1 MTPPG
6 SAGSGTIRCHS
17 RPPRRAARRPA
28 PQLSSRRVGAVMGI
42 VCLVFSTVVVRLVQV
57 QALQASRYA
66 AYGVSER
73 TRELTLPAL
82 RGSILDRSGNV
93 LALSV
98 PLTTVYADPHLVTDP
113 AGEARQLAP
122 VLGLPDQRIQQL
134 LSADSGFEYLAHSVP
149 DAVASQVRRLDL
161 PGIAYLQE
169 PKRYEP
175 DGGLAASLL
184 GLVGYGGRGLS
195 GLEYQ
200 YNGRLTGRPGI
211 LRVQQG
217 VGGQTIPGTPQE
229 LRPALPGQSLQ
240 LTIDS
245 AIQYQTEQ
253 VLGQQIVASHALG
266 GTAVI
271 VQSRTG
277 QILALA
283 SLAADAKSPTG
294 VSPTPDDAAVTRVYE
309 PGSVMKGVTMSAALE
324 TGMVTPGTRFNV
336 PYSVSL
342 DGSVIHDAEQ
352 HPTEW
357 WSVPDILAYSSN
369 VGTLHISQLLGP
381 QRIYQYMRAF
391 GLGQRTALK
400 APGESSGILPPTSQ
414 WSGTSI
420 GTIPI
425 GQGVAVTPMQI
436 LDVYNAIANG
446 GQMVAPRLVEGWQAP
461 GGALQAAPAPAPH
474 RVVSAGTARQMT
486 AMLEDV
492 VRQGTG
498 VQAAIPGYDVA
509 GKTGTAQI
517 PANGR
522 PGYQAGSYMASFV
535 GFAPA
540 GDPQLTAIVVIE
552 RPTPVFYGGSIAAPV
567 FSQIVA
573 YALRQLQIPPPP
585 PRNLGW
591 DVPGIDASA
600 AAAGSD
606 DGPATHPLPVTTP
619 PAPKARSASSA
630 RAQPGPRPS
639 PGSVPRSTAPP
650 PKR

>member
-1 MTPPG
+1 M
-6 SAGSGTIRCHS
+6 
-17 RPPRRAARRPA
+17 
-28 PQLSSRRVGAVMGI
+28 AV
-42 VCLVFSTVVVRLVQV
+42 VCLVFSIVVVRLVQV

-82 RGSILDRSGNV
+82 RGSIVDRAGNL

-113 AGEARQLAP
+113 VGEARQLAP
-122 VLGLPDQRIQQL
+122 VLGISEQRVQQL

-149 DAVASQVRRLDL
+149 DEVASQVRKLDL

-184 GLVGYGGRGLS
+184 GVVGYGGRGLS

-200 YNGRLTGRPGI
+200 YNARLTGRPGI

-229 LRPALPGQSLQ
+229 VQPALPGQTLQ

-253 VLGQQIVASHALG
+253 VLGQQIVSSHALG

-277 QILALA
+277 NIVALA
-283 SLAADAKSPTG
+283 SLVADAKSPTG
-294 VSPTPDDAAVTRVYE
+294 VSAAPDDAALTKVYE

-324 TGMVTPGTRFNV
+324 TGAVTPGTRFNV
-336 PYSVSL
+336 PDSVGL

-391 GLGQRTALK
+391 GLGQRTALQ
-400 APGESSGILPPTSQ
+400 APGESSGIVPPPSR

-446 GQMVAPRLVEGWQAP
+446 GQMVAPRLVEGWRAP
-461 GGALQAAPAPAPH
+461 GGALQKAPAPRRH

-492 VRQGTG
+492 VSQGTG
-498 VQAAIPGYDVA
+498 LSAAIPGYDVA

-517 PANGR
+517 PANGH
-522 PGYQAGSYMASFV
+522 PGYQPGSYMASFV

-540 GDPQLTAIVVIE
+540 EDPQLTAIVVIE
-552 RPTPVFYGGSIAAPV
+552 RPTPVFYGGTIAAPV

-573 YALRQLQIPPPP
+573 YALRQLQIPPPA
-585 PRNLGW
+585 PRDLGW

-606 DGPATHPLPVTTP
+606 DGPPTHPLPVTTP
-619 PAPKARSASSA
+619 PAPRSRSSSST
-630 RAQPGPRPS
+630 RPQPGPGPT

>member
-6 SAGSGTIRCHS
+6 SAGSGTLRRHT
-17 RPPRRAARRPA
+17 RPPRRPA
-28 PQLSSRRVGAVMGI
+28 TQLSSRRVGAVMA
-42 VCLVFSTVVVRLVQV
+42 VACLVFSIVVVRLVQV

-98 PLTTVYADPHLVTDP
+98 PLTTVYADPHQVTDP

-122 VLGLPDQRIQQL
+122 VLGLPQQHVQQL

-149 DAVASQVRRLDL
+149 DAVAAQVRKLDL

-175 DGGLAASLL
+175 DGGLATSLL
-184 GLVGYGGRGLS
+184 GVVGYAGKGLS

-200 YNGRLTGRPGI
+200 YNAKLTGRPGI

-229 LRPALPGQSLQ
+229 LQPALPGQSLQ
-240 LTIDS
+240 LTLDS

-253 VLGQQIVASHALG
+253 VLSQQIVSSHALG

-271 VQSRTG
+271 MQSRTG

-283 SLAADAKSPTG
+283 SMVADAKTPTG
-294 VSPTPDDAAVTRVYE
+294 ASLAPDDGALTRVYE

-324 TGMVTPGTRFNV
+324 SGAVTPGSRFNV
-336 PYSVSL
+336 PSSVAL

-391 GLGQRTALK
+391 GLGQRTALE

-436 LDVYNAIANG
+436 LDVYNTIANG
-446 GQMVAPRLVEGWQAP
+446 GRMVAPRLVQAWQGS
-461 GGALQAAPAPAPH
+461 GGNLQPASVPSRQ

-492 VRQGTG
+492 VSQGTG
-498 VQAAIPGYDVA
+498 TEAAIPGYDVA

-517 PANGR
+517 PASGH
-522 PGYQAGSYMASFV
+522 PGYQPGSYMASFV

-540 GDPQLTAIVVIE
+540 EDPQLTAIVVID

-573 YALRQLQIPPPP
+573 YALRQLQIPPPS

-606 DGPATHPLPVTTP
+606 DGPATHPLPVTAPPTP
-619 PAPKARSASSA
+619 R
-630 RAQPGPRPS
+630 RTPS
-639 PGSVPRSTAPP
+639 RQGTHPTAGSVPGSTAPP
-650 PKR
+650 PKP

>member
-6 SAGSGTIRCHS
+6 SAGSGTLR
-17 RPPRRAARRPA
+17 RPRRAPRRAA
-28 PQLSSRRVGAVMGI
+28 PQLSSRRVGAVMAV
-42 VCLVFSTVVVRLVQV
+42 VCLVFSIVVVRLVQV

-82 RGSILDRSGNV
+82 RGSIVDRSGNV

-113 AGEARQLAP
+113 AGEAHQLAP
-122 VLGLPDQRIQQL
+122 VLGLPEAHVQQL

-161 PGIAYLQE
+161 AGIAYLQE

-175 DGGLAASLL
+175 DGGMAASLL
-184 GLVGYGGRGLS
+184 GVVGYGGKGLS

-200 YNGRLTGRPGI
+200 YDSHLTGRPGI

-229 LRPALPGQSLQ
+229 VQPAVPGQGLQ
-240 LTIDS
+240 LTLDS

-253 VLGQQIVASHALG
+253 VLGQQIVSSHALG

-283 SLAADAKSPTG
+283 SLVADAKSPTG
-294 VSPTPDDAAVTRVYE
+294 VSPAPDDAAVTKVYE

-324 TGMVTPGTRFNV
+324 TGVVTPGTRFNV
-336 PYSVSL
+336 PYSVGL

-391 GLGQRTALK
+391 GLGQRTPLN
-400 APGESSGILPPTSQ
+400 APGESGGILPSPSQ

-436 LDVYNAIANG
+436 LDVYNSIANG
-446 GQMVAPRLVEGWQAP
+446 GQMVAPRLVEGWQTP
-461 GGALQAAPAPAPH
+461 GGGLQSVPTAAAH

-492 VRQGTG
+492 VREGTG
-498 VQAAIPGYDVA
+498 TAAAIPGYDVA

-517 PANGR
+517 PATGH
-522 PGYQAGSYMASFV
+522 PGYQAGSYVASFV

-540 GDPQLTAIVVIE
+540 EDPQLTAIVVIQ

-573 YALRQLQIPPPP
+573 YALRQLQIPPPAS
-585 PRNLGW
+585 RNLGW
-591 DVPGIDASA
+591 DVPAIDPSA

-606 DGPATHPLPVTTP
+606 DGPATHPLPVTTA
-619 PAPKARSASSA
+619 PAPAGPAGTLPGARQGAHPA
-630 RAQPGPRPS
+630 T
-639 PGSVPRSTAPP
+639 GSVPRSTTP